1 MATLKKSKYLK
12 HRIVPYQVAAAI
24 TVALAFTFAAGAT
37 TVLAYPGPDAEPA
50 RLELP
55 DIHVSPFEY
64 FPAKYQ
70 NQATEIEP
78 QPPTF

>member
-1 MATLKKSKYLK
+1 MATLKKSKCLK

-24 TVALAFTFAAGAT
+24 TVALALTFAAGAT
-37 TVLAYPGPDAEPA
+37 TVLAYSGPDAEPA
-50 RLELP
+50 RFELP
-55 DIHVSPFEY
+55 NIHVSPFEY
-64 FPAKYQ
+64 FPARYQ